1 MKVSNVIAMLLISA
15 ILCSCNSE
23 QLCNEH
29 SVQDDAIAIENVK
42 SDLMQLNDSYLPLSS
57 NQKRMPKWLRWL
69 IFGAA
74 DTAGAIF
81 GGVGGACSA
90 STLAWTVTKQEMS
103 NTQNGTSSTAHIATP
118 LKSNYLQGI
127 TPGSAGYIHNAV
139 ISSAFNMN
147 NNICELRDEEIF
159 SVVFCALEKET
170 GNTLSNTE
178 KSRIIDCTNT
188 IINSFDVNK
197 SVSEYID
204 DLILQTTNQQKKY
217 ALDVCKTVLDGLQYI
232 DDTDTTYVKS
242 VTETISNSN
251 LSKELKK
258 SIMDGISIAD
268 ASAKLWNTSEIV
280 SIPAK

>member
-1 MKVSNVIAMLLISA
+1 
-15 ILCSCNSE
+15 
-23 QLCNEH
+23 
-29 SVQDDAIAIENVK
+29 
-42 SDLMQLNDSYLPLSS
+42 
-57 NQKRMPKWLRWL
+57 
-69 IFGAA
+69 
-74 DTAGAIF
+74 
-81 GGVGGACSA
+81 
-90 STLAWTVTKQEMS
+90 
-103 NTQNGTSSTAHIATP
+103 
-118 LKSNYLQGI
+118 
-127 TPGSAGYIHNAV
+127 
-139 ISSAFNMN
+139 MN